1 MTICKSGR
9 SGVKRYTS
17 KGEFPQLEVNSHKVS
32 TPRPHAIYWV
42 ISLSLAAVL
51 LWYSLQGI
59 EWARVWQIV
68 KSARAGGV
76 GLAMAL
82 MSSTLFLRAYRWRV
96 LLQAEGNISIAD
108 AFWATSAG
116 YLGNSVLPARAGE
129 VVRTVMIS
137 RKSGMTK
144 TFVLT
149 TALSERV
156 VDAIALITISASVL
170 LVLPEKPGWLAD
182 AAKPFAVLGLC
193 GVAAI
198 AFVPIFES
206 FWFRLLAKL
215 PVPHRLREMAEHALR
230 HGLQGI
236 RSFHDP
242 RRLVRFLGLTA
253 VIWFLDGVT
262 TVVTANS
269 IGLTISLPVAFLL
282 IAGLGL
288 GSAVPSTPGYVGV
301 YQFVAVSILTPF
313 GLSKTDAIAY
323 ILLYQAM
330 NYVMVLFWGGLGLGQ
345 QRKGA
350 TSHGTVG
357 ARADSGIIKAEER
370 A

>member
-1 MTICKSGR
+1 M
-9 SGVKRYTS
+9 
-17 KGEFPQLEVNSHKVS
+17 EVNSEKTS

-51 LWYSLQGI
+51 LWYSLKGI

-68 KSARAGGV
+68 KGAHLSGV
-76 GLAMAL
+76 GLALAL
-82 MSSTLFLRAYRWRV
+82 MSTTLFLRAFRWRV
-96 LLQAEGNISIAD
+96 LLRAEGNVSIPD

-137 RKSGMTK
+137 RKSQMTK

-170 LVLPEKPGWLAD
+170 LVLQEKPGWLAD
-182 AAKPFAVLGLC
+182 AAKPFAILGLC

-198 AFVPIFES
+198 AIVPIFEK
-206 FWFRLLAKL
+206 FWFRVLAKL
-215 PVPHRLREMAEHALR
+215 PIPHKLREMAEHALL

-242 RRLVRFLGLTA
+242 SRLVRFLGLTA
-253 VIWFLDGVT
+253 VIWFLDGLT
-262 TVVTANS
+262 TVAGANA

-301 YQFVAVSILTPF
+301 YQFVAVSVLTPF

-323 ILLYQAM
+323 ILLFQAM
-330 NYVMVLFWGGLGLGQ
+330 NYVTVLFWGGIGLSQ
-345 QRKGA
+345 QRKGEA
-350 TSHGTVG
+350 V
-357 ARADSGIIKAEER
+357 ALQADSGIMKADEQ